1 MSIRRLAIAALLVVM
16 LLPAAGLASAE
27 GEEDEPS
34 SGCIRVRIA
43 DGADGLEPIVGLAGG
58 SLKLGFAAEGGRYV
72 AIVTPD
78 LCVPDVAG
86 LVDDLGTFEG
96 QRSAPVPL
104 LP

>member
-1 MSIRRLAIAALLVVM
+1 MSIRRLAFAALFVVM
-16 LLPAAGLASAE
+16 FLPAAGLASAE
-27 GEEDEPS
+27 GEDEESS

-43 DGADGLEPIVGLAGG
+43 EGADGLEPIVGLAGG
-58 SLKLGFAAEGGRYV
+58 SVKLGVAAEGGRYV

-86 LVDDLGTFEG
+86 LVDDLATFEG
-96 QRSAPVPL
+96 QSMAPLPL